1 MLMLTLA
8 LLAAADR
15 PVVVSALTTGQ
26 LVEQCRGKD
35 NDPTSNFC
43 TGYILGVFDTLSLAR
58 QICPSPARA
67 SNIEVLAA
75 ARKYLRKHKKENA
88 APAFVVRDAL
98 RDAFPCSTAKK
109 PSAPPRRE
117 RSRH

>member
-8 LLAAADR
+8 LLAAADK
-15 PVVVSALTTGQ
+15 PVVVSGLTAGQ

-43 TGYILGVFDTLSLAR
+43 TGYILGVFDTLSLAG

-67 SNIEVLAA
+67 SNIEVLATV
-75 ARKYLRKHKKENA
+75 RKYLRKHRKAEA
-88 APAFVVRDAL
+88 APVFVVRDAL
-98 RDAFPCSTAKK
+98 RDAFACSTAKPPS
-109 PSAPPRRE
+109 PSAARKRAK
-117 RSRH
+117 R